1 MTLLFALLMLILTPS
16 AEAARVK
23 DVATLYGVRE
33 NPLMGYG
40 LVIGL
45 NRTGDSTQNPAAAL
59 ALANRL
65 KGLGVTMSTK
75 DIMARNVASVMVTAN
90 LPAGT
95 RPGSRIDVLVS
106 SIGDARS
113 LEGGVLLLTPLV
125 AANGMNV
132 GQAQGALTVGGYTVT
147 AKGESQ
153 TKNHPTVAMV
163 SRGGTLEVE
172 LPNTLNLAQ
181 AVSIDWVLNTPDFTN
196 AEALSQVIDA
206 AVGTPSATV
215 IDSGT
220 VRVRIPDDWLGRQ
233 PELVAKLEG
242 LSLRLDRVSKV
253 VVNERTGTVVMGA
266 DITLAPV
273 AVAHGGLTIEV
284 SSNPV
289 ISQPNA
295 LSKGQ
300 TQVVEDGTVKVRE
313 AEGKVTLIDGVT
325 VGDVVN
331 ALNAMGVSPRD
342 LIVIL
347 QSMRAA
353 GGLQAEIEVM

>member
-1 MTLLFALLMLILTPS
+1 M
-16 AEAARVK
+16 
-23 DVATLYGVRE
+23 
-33 NPLMGYG
+33 
-40 LVIGL
+40 
-45 NRTGDSTQNPAAAL
+45 
-59 ALANRL
+59 
-65 KGLGVTMSTK
+65 
-75 DIMARNVASVMVTAN
+75 
-90 LPAGT
+90 
-95 RPGSRIDVLVS
+95 
-106 SIGDARS
+106 
-113 LEGGVLLLTPLV
+113 
-125 AANGMNV
+125 
-132 GQAQGALTVGGYTVT
+132 
-147 AKGESQ
+147 
-153 TKNHPTVAMV
+153 
-163 SRGGTLEVE
+163 
-172 LPNTLNLAQ
+172 
-181 AVSIDWVLNTPDFTN
+181 
-196 AEALSQVIDA
+196 
-206 AVGTPSATV
+206 
-215 IDSGT
+215 
-220 VRVRIPDDWLGRQ
+220 
-233 PELVAKLEG
+233 
-242 LSLRLDRVSKV
+242 SLRLDRISKV